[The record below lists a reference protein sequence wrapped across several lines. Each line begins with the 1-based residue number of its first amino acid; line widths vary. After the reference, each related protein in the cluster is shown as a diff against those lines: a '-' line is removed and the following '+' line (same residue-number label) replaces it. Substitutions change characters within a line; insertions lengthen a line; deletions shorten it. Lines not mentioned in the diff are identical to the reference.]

1 MIALSSAPTLLTHTP
16 PRTHLRVASTSRR
29 FRSVAFHPCFPI
41 PSSPGLS
48 RRAMTRKVVI
58 AVDGDTPQ
66 AVALLE
72 WSARNLALCAKAAP
86 ADADNVNTLPHE
98 AQVTILFASL
108 PAELP
113 NWGPYPLQATDKLW
127 KGECWRERWGSSGS
141 LLISALRPRCLEFSE
156 NGRPG

>member
-1 MIALSSAPTLLTHTP
+1 
-16 PRTHLRVASTSRR
+16 
-29 FRSVAFHPCFPI
+29 
-41 PSSPGLS
+41 
-48 RRAMTRKVVI
+48 MTRKVVI

-72 WSARNLALCAKAAP
+72 WAARNLALCAKAAP
-86 ADADNVNTLPHE
+86 ADADQVNSPPHE

-127 KGECWRERWGSSGS
+127 KGECSRER
-141 LLISALRPRCLEFSE
+141 
-156 NGRPG
+156 